1 MDTPEQE
8 RQVIKQYAIEER
20 LMTIDK
26 LGLKYGDRTILRDI
40 TVEIDNIIRPDMK
53 QGQVVALLG
62 PSGMGKTQLFRCIA
76 GLQPYT
82 SGNIVALRNGS
93 LQEPL
98 AGEIGVVQQAYP
110 LLNHRTVLSNLQL
123 AARCIK
129 GDPIPEIH
137 RLLNHFGLFEKLH
150 AYPQELSGGQRQRI
164 AIIQQLLCSSHFL
177 LMDEP
182 FSGLDVLA
190 KARVMDTVRTV
201 TTEHELN
208 TVIFTTHDL
217 ESAVALAD
225 DIWVLGR
232 EAGKEGATVVKRIDL
247 CERGIAWDPDY
258 LRNPMFWP
266 TVLELKELFN
276 TL

>member
-1 MDTPEQE
+1 MNTP
-8 RQVIKQYAIEER
+8 YAIEER

-40 TVEIDNIIRPDMK
+40 TVEIDNITRPDMK

-82 SGNIVALRNGS
+82 SGTIVASRNGS
-93 LQEPL
+93 LQTPL

-110 LLNHRTVLSNLQL
+110 LLNHRTVKSNLEL

-129 GDPIPEIH
+129 GDPTPEIH
-137 RLLNHFGLFEKLH
+137 RLLQHFGLFDKLN
-150 AYPQELSGGQRQRI
+150 AWPQELSGGQRQRI

-190 KARVMDTVRTV
+190 KARVMDTIRAV

-232 EAGKEGATVVKRIDL
+232 EAGKEGATIVKRIDL
-247 CERGIAWDPDY
+247 CERGIAWDPNY
-258 LRNPMFWP
+258 LHNPMFWP

>member
-1 MDTPEQE
+1 MT
-8 RQVIKQYAIEER
+8 YTIEER

-26 LGLKYGDRTILRDI
+26 LGLKYGERTILRDI
-40 TVEIDNIIRPDMK
+40 TVEIDDIKRPGMH

-82 SGNIVALRNGS
+82 SGHIVSLLNGELRT
-93 LQEPL
+93 PL

-110 LLNHRTVLSNLQL
+110 LLNHRTVLSNLKL

-137 RLLNHFGLFEKLH
+137 RLLNHFGLFEKLN

-190 KARVMDTVRTV
+190 KARVMDTIRAV

-232 EAGKEGATVVKRIDL
+232 EEGKEGATVVKRIDL
-247 CERGIAWDPDY
+247 CERGIAWDQNY
-258 LRNPMFWP
+258 LHNPGFWP